1 MYFTSVEQFCN
12 HSCLKTTPSCIV
24 YVKTGRGLSDMSM
37 TSFQLHRLY
46 YYTAIYTM
54 LYIFRQSRRSG
65 HPQDTFSWC
74 WPPRHINNRKQET
87 AGGNRDSLL
96 EAKEPITT
104 SGKSHRQQQQQQPKE
119 RGPRKGGRPSSVW
132 QQAAAAA
139 TAEAHTPAVVTSAD
153 IQRALCRI
161 PW

>member
-1 MYFTSVEQFCN
+1 M
-12 HSCLKTTPSCIV
+12 
-24 YVKTGRGLSDMSM
+24 KTGRGLSDMSM

-65 HPQDTFSWC
+65 HLQDTFSWW
-74 WPPRHINNRKQET
+74 WPPRQINNSSNRKQET
-87 AGGNRDSLL
+87 GGNRDSLL

-104 SGKSHRQQQQQQPKE
+104 SGKSHRQQQQQQQQPKE
-119 RGPRKGGRPSSVW
+119 RGPRQGGPSSVW
-132 QQAAAAA
+132 QAAAAA